1 MEIVLATC
9 TLRDWR
15 SGDEASLAHHADNP
29 NVARNL
35 GDIFPHPYTLDN
47 ARSWIRANAGVEP
60 VTRFAI
66 VVEGE
71 ARGGIG
77 IEIGSN
83 IHRRSA
89 EIGYWLGERFWGRGI
104 VTDALLAVTRYA
116 FDAFDLAHVFAGTFE
131 RNTASRRVLEK
142 AGYVLEGR
150 LRQHVTKDGVTMDDL
165 VYGIVRDSRVE
176 PEIRRTKDSS

>member
-1 MEIVLATC
+1 VEIVLATC
-9 TLRDWR
+9 VLRDWR
-15 SGDEASLAHHADNP
+15 AGDEPSLVRHADNP

-35 GDIFPHPYTLDN
+35 AEVFPHPYSLDD
-47 ARSWIRANAGVEP
+47 ARSWIRENAGVEP

-66 VVEGE
+66 IVDGE
-71 ARGGIG
+71 ACGGIG
-77 IEIGSN
+77 IEIGSD

-104 VTDALLAVTRYA
+104 VTEALKAVTGYA

-131 RNTASRRVLEK
+131 RNAGSRRVLEK

-176 PEIRRTKDSS
+176 AEARRTISSS